1 MPPDSRS
8 QNVFGWAKGL
18 VSAFAMTTTPLRLRA
33 INMQAA
39 MGSITA
45 CSSFDAT
52 GRFLLAANYGMGV
65 AEDEGPGQSVVV
77 FPLPAGGWSGACRL
91 QHRASGQRTE
101 RRYDAATGSF
111 KRSTRIVPYL
121 WPLLQ
126 AQSSDDTG

>member
-65 AEDEGPGQSVVV
+65 AEDEGPGQRPSQPV
-77 FPLPAGGWSGACRL
+77 
-91 QHRASGQRTE
+91 
-101 RRYDAATGSF
+101 
-111 KRSTRIVPYL
+111 
-121 WPLLQ
+121 
-126 AQSSDDTG
+126 SSDDWAWSKGHRYGTILVDMETRRVVDLLPDLSASATAAWLP